1 MGLRTGQ
8 GNVHYVFGQ
17 MHLSLYTLNL
27 IITNCHDYYLITEGF
42 DLVVAFI
49 N

>member
-8 GNVHYVFGQ
+8 GTVHYVFGQ
-17 MHLSLYTLNL
+17 MHLSLLL
-27 IITNCHDYYLITEGF
+27 IIMNCHDYYLYVAERF
-42 DLVVAFI
+42 DLLVAFI